1 MRTRVD
7 LQSLL
12 EEILGNTNVYFQP
25 PDNLEI
31 NYPCIIYMRDYI
43 KPEYADNSTYSFAK
57 RYEIT
62 LIDKDPDSAMVDK
75 LASLPMCSFD
85 RHFTSDNLNHDV
97 FNLYF

>member
-1 MRTRVD
+1 MRTRIE
-7 LQSLL
+7 LQSFL
-12 EEILGNTNVYFQP
+12 EELLGSNNVYFQP
-25 PDNLEI
+25 PENIEI
-31 NYPCIIYMRDYI
+31 KYPCIIYIRDYI
-43 KPEYADNSTYSFAK
+43 KPQYADNSTYSSAK

-62 LIDKDPDSAMVDK
+62 LIDKDPDSAIVDK